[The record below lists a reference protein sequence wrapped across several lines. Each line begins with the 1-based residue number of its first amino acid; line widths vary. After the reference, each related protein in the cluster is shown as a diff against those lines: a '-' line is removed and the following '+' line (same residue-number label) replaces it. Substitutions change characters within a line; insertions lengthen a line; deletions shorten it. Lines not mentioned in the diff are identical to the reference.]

1 MGCAVIST
9 GLLLLT
15 HAAYISTMSDPFA
28 IIAGVFV
35 ANVLCAAFAFGCYKA
50 SKVNKATELSIWEN
64 AALLLP
70 LLFVLMCFYPYL

>member
-15 HAAYISTMSDPFA
+15 LAAYISTMSDPFA
-28 IIAGVFV
+28 IIAAIFI
-35 ANVLCAAFAFGCYKA
+35 ANVLCGVFAFGCYKA

-70 LLFVLMCFYPYL
+70 LLIVLLCIIPYL